1 MQRWTL
7 VKNYLNAQWLFIF
20 NYVCV
25 VKEVSAHVRTGTC
38 TTQKRLVGVLG
49 LEVPDMGAEHWVQVL
64 CRRQCL
70 PRTTEPSSIA
80 VRWPLTQLFRALH
93 KGGFLFSSCLGC
105 GKINYC
111 PDFSPICYMASV
123 KFKCRDTVLFHSN
136 ATDVTMPPGL
146 FTPKQRQNV
155 TQVQPSCC
163 V

>member
-25 VKEVSAHVRTGTC
+25 VKEVSAHVSTVPAQPRRDWWESWGWRYPTWVPSTEFRSSAEGSAC
-38 TTQKRLVGVLG
+38 PELLSRL
-49 LEVPDMGAEHWVQVL
+49 
-64 CRRQCL
+64 
-70 PRTTEPSSIA
+70 PSA

-93 KGGFLFSSCLGC
+93 KGGFLFSTCLGC

-111 PDFSPICYMASV
+111 PDFSPVCYMASV
-123 KFKCRDTVLFHSN
+123 KFKCRDTVLFHSD

-155 TQVQPSCC
+155 TEVQPSCC